1 MTLPQT
7 DSTTIKTP
15 IAHTGDSTSDDSED
29 EKNGEGVLPFDGI
42 ITKPPS
48 GVANHS
54 DDTDSEDSDQET
66 ATSTTVTNTTKS
78 DSDISTVTC
87 NGTSNTPELTELTEE
102 YVTTVPANFQG
113 SDLHDDITNSFRS
126 KPNTDIET
134 EGGAPSNNGS
144 IILDKRTK
152 SFKNVATIVPLTRN
166 AIETTKVNHEP
177 QTITIE
183 PEDSL
188 SEDEG
193 ESGKNGT
200 EVVSL
205 SRQTRSLSPTT
216 QTLETTNTNN
226 ESDDSEEEEDE
237 EGGKNVKPFDGI
249 TTQPP
254 SSVANHDDDT
264 DSDESS
270 DQETPTSTTVTYTA
284 KSDSDYSTVTCNS
297 TSNTHTVTERT
308 EEYATTTTVNSQGS
322 ANSGSLILDKR
333 SKSYKN
339 VTTKLPLTGNAI
351 ETTKVNHEPQTIT
364 IEPEDSLSEDE
375 GESGKNGTEEIVTL
389 EPTVS
394 LTRQTR
400 SLSPTT
406 QTLET
411 TNTNSES
418 DDSSDEEDE
427 EGGKDI
433 KPFAGITTEPP
444 STVATYDDDTDLDEF
459 SDQETPTSTT
469 ESYTTKSDSNYST
482 VTCNDTS
489 NKHTVTELTEE
500 YATPTTDNSQRS
512 AKNGSLILDKRTKSY
527 KNVTTKVPLTGNAIE
542 TTKVNHVNEAIT
554 TTTGKGKAT
563 ELKDNFSEDE
573 GGSGKNG
580 TEAIVTLEP
589 TVSLTRQTR
598 SLSPTTQTLE
608 TTNTDKES
616 SDESD
621 DEPVTRAGNNVVE
634 RGTTE
639 AISLGDS
646 ISDDSEDEDGSG
658 SEEEKVRTVAVSV
671 GENRTDGYEGE
682 GDEEDIIPFDEIMT
696 KSPPRVV
703 EDGDNTDVDGFTFS
717 DQEAPTPTATVEKM
731 DDEPE
736 NEFAVN
742 HDPPDLGNDIDN
754 DKSSCMDTTFYVVFF
769 VVWLQIIKIVSM

>member
-1 MTLPQT
+1 MLLMLASVVGAFKIRGQNGTLSLYPTQLLPTPSPTTSPPPTSPLPLTVNSSSTMTLPQN

-15 IAHTGDSTSDDSED
+15 IAHTEDSASDDSED

-48 GVANHS
+48 SVANHN

-87 NGTSNTPELTELTEE
+87 NGTSNTPEVTELTEE
-102 YVTTVPANFQG
+102 YVTTVTANFQG
-113 SDLHDDITNSFRS
+113 NDLHDDITNSFRT
-126 KPNTDIET
+126 KPNTGIET
-134 EGGAPSNNGS
+134 EGGAPTNNGS
-144 IILDKRTK
+144 IILDKRIK
-152 SFKNVATIVPLTRN
+152 SFKNVATIVPLTGN

-177 QTITIE
+177 QTIIIE

-200 EVVSL
+200 EVIVTLEPTVSL

-216 QTLETTNTNN
+216 QILEITNTNN

-249 TTQPP
+249 TTEPP

-270 DQETPTSTTVTYTA
+270 DQETPTSTTVTYTTT
-284 KSDSDYSTVTCNS
+284 SYSDYSTVTCNG
-297 TSNTHTVTERT
+297 TSNT
-308 EEYATTTTVNSQGS
+308 
-322 ANSGSLILDKR
+322 
-333 SKSYKN
+333 
-339 VTTKLPLTGNAI
+339 
-351 ETTKVNHEPQTIT
+351 
-364 IEPEDSLSEDE
+364 
-375 GESGKNGTEEIVTL
+375 
-389 EPTVS
+389 
-394 LTRQTR
+394 
-400 SLSPTT
+400 
-406 QTLET
+406 
-411 TNTNSES
+411 
-418 DDSSDEEDE
+418 
-427 EGGKDI
+427 
-433 KPFAGITTEPP
+433 
-444 STVATYDDDTDLDEF
+444 
-459 SDQETPTSTT
+459 
-469 ESYTTKSDSNYST
+469 
-482 VTCNDTS
+482 
-489 NKHTVTELTEE
+489 HTVTELTEE
-500 YATPTTDNSQRS
+500 YATPTTDNSQGS
-512 AKNGSLILDKRTKSY
+512 ANNGSLILDKRTKSY

-554 TTTGKGKAT
+554 TTTGEGKAT
-563 ELKDNFSEDE
+563 ELKDNISEDE
-573 GGSGKNG
+573 GESGKNG

-639 AISLGDS
+639 TISLGDS

-671 GENRTDGYEGE
+671 GENKTDGYEGE
-682 GDEEDIIPFDEIMT
+682 GDEEDVIPFDEIMT

-717 DQEAPTPTATVEKM
+717 DQDAPTPTATVEKM

-742 HDPPDLGNDIDN
+742 HDPPDLDNDIDN
-754 DKSSCMDTTFYVVFF
+754 DKSSCMDTNFYVVFF
-769 VVWLQIIKIVSM
+769 VVWLQIIKIVCM